1 MLFYIH
7 SSLLQ
12 LVVMTPKSLLRLP
25 EARSSFDEM
34 VEGTSFKRLYPED
47 GVAAEN
53 PDQVKKLIFCTG
65 KVYYELVKEREKLGI
80 EEQLAISRI
89 EQVISF
95 DSNQSSRYGH
105 FVRPAIC
112 RSQLLAVAKVLA
124 LSLNSSMGHVSI
136 TFQCRQQCQC
146 GQCKVL

>member
-1 MLFYIH
+1 
-7 SSLLQ
+7 
-12 LVVMTPKSLLRLP
+12 MTPKSLLRLP

-47 GVAAEN
+47 GVASEN

-89 EQVISF
+89 EQVISLTT
-95 DSNQSSRYGH
+95 
-105 FVRPAIC
+105 VRA
-112 RSQLLAVAKVLA
+112 QDMDT
-124 LSLNSSMGHVSI
+124 LSGL
-136 TFQCRQQCQC
+136 Q
-146 GQCKVL
+146 